1 MVTYA
6 LFSPNV
12 TSLHYSIILL
22 INQVIVLWEEK
33 HSIPFSWW
41 QSRMFLCRSKY
52 FQEHHSSL
60 AARQKDLKKFV
71 TPAPGMYEVRLG
83 SSAFWFCK
91 NIASNFQAV
100 DMTQYKSKS
109 PVFSLG
115 QRFNPPADRFSQN
128 QTCLTIMNKFWYFTF
143 VAS

>member
-1 MVTYA
+1 MCVK
-6 LFSPNV
+6 
-12 TSLHYSIILL
+12 LHTVFEITQCAQNYIYSIGKIPLSWKILHSRRWQRWRL
-22 INQVIVLWEEK
+22 ISAVN
-33 HSIPFSWW
+33 W
-41 QSRMFLCRSKY
+41 QSRMFLCQSKY

-71 TPAPGMYEVRLG
+71 TPAPGMYEVRS
-83 SSAFWFCK
+83 SSAFWFWK

-115 QRFNPPADRFSQN
+115 QRFNPPADRF
-128 QTCLTIMNKFWYFTF
+128 FTK
-143 VAS
+143 SPL